1 MKTNTTSYP
10 NLISAMDFTNNVCAL
25 LVAIELSAEKLDAGA
40 IKDAS
45 NGIRYLASRA
55 YEELERVKN
64 TEAGK

>member
-1 MKTNTTSYP
+1 MKTNTTSRP
-10 NLISAMDFTNNVCAL
+10 NLISAMELTNNVCAL
-25 LVAIELSAEKLDAGA
+25 LVAIETSAEQLDADT

-64 TEAGK
+64 AEAGK

>member
-25 LVAIELSAEKLDAGA
+25 LVAIELSAEQLDADA

>member
-1 MKTNTTSYP
+1 MKTNTTSHP
-10 NLISAMDFTNNVCAL
+10 NLISTMEFTNNVCAL
-25 LVAIELSAEKLDAGA
+25 LVAIELSAEQLDAGA

-45 NGIRYLASRA
+45 NGIRFLASRA

>member
-1 MKTNTTSYP
+1 MKTNSTSHP
-10 NLISAMDFTNNVCAL
+10 NLISAMEFTNNVCAL
-25 LVAIELSAEKLDAGA
+25 LVAIELSAEQLDAGA

-45 NGIRYLASRA
+45 NGIRFLASRA

>member
-1 MKTNTTSYP
+1 MKTNSTSHP
-10 NLISAMDFTNNVCAL
+10 NLISAMELTNNVCAL
-25 LVAIELSAEKLDAGA
+25 LVAIELSAEQLDAGA

-45 NGIRYLASRA
+45 NGIRFLASRA

>member
-1 MKTNTTSYP
+1 MKTSAATHP
-10 NLISAMDFTNNVCAL
+10 NLISAMEFTNNVCAL
-25 LVAIELSAEKLDAGA
+25 LVAIELSAEQLDAGA

-45 NGIRYLASRA
+45 NGIRFLASRA

>member
-10 NLISAMDFTNNVCAL
+10 NLISAMEFTNNVCAL
-25 LVAIELSAEKLDAGA
+25 LVAIELSAEQLDADT

-45 NGIRYLASRA
+45 NGIRYLDSRA

>member
-1 MKTNTTSYP
+1 MKANPPRHP
-10 NLISAMDFTNNVCAL
+10 NLISAMEYTNNVCAL
-25 LVAIELSAEKLDAGA
+25 LVALELSAEQLDADT

-64 TEAGK
+64 FEVSK

>member
-1 MKTNTTSYP
+1 MKTNTTSHP
-10 NLISAMDFTNNVCAL
+10 NLISAMEFTNNVCAL
-25 LVAIELSAEKLDAGA
+25 LVAIELSAEQLDADT

-64 TEAGK
+64 AEAGK

>member
-1 MKTNTTSYP
+1 MKTNTTNHP
-10 NLISAMDFTNNVCAL
+10 NIISAMEFTNNVCAL
-25 LVAIELSAEKLDAGA
+25 LVAIELSAEQLDADA

>member
-1 MKTNTTSYP
+1 MKTTHNHP
-10 NLISAMDFTNNVCAL
+10 NLICAMEYTNNVCAL
-25 LVAIELSAEKLDAGA
+25 LVALELSAEQLDADT

-64 TEAGK
+64 AEAGK

>member
-1 MKTNTTSYP
+1 MKTNSTSHP
-10 NLISAMDFTNNVCAL
+10 NLISAMEFTNNVCAL
-25 LVAIELSAEKLDAGA
+25 LVAIELSAEQLDADA

>member
-1 MKTNTTSYP
+1 MKTNSTSHP
-10 NLISAMDFTNNVCAL
+10 NLISAMEFINNVCAL
-25 LVAIELSAEKLDAGA
+25 LVAIELSAEQLDAGA

-45 NGIRYLASRA
+45 NGIRFLASRA

>member
-1 MKTNTTSYP
+1 MKTNTTNHP
-10 NLISAMDFTNNVCAL
+10 NLISAMEYTNNVCAL
-25 LVAIELSAEKLDAGA
+25 LVAIELSAKQLDADT

-64 TEAGK
+64 FEVSK